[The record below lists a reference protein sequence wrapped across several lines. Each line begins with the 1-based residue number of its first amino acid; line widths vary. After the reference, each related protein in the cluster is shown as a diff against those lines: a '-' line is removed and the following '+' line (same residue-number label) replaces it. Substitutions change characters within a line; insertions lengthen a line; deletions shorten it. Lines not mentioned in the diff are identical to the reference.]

1 MWIVFSELLLFFT
14 IITSFLAIQTT
25 STSPALHLDELNVLE
40 EIAITL
46 GIKRLNV
53 SYKDPCLLRNLTI
66 IKETGNFSMNNAIV
80 CDCNFNNSMTCHI
93 TELILKS
100 ASVSGKLPPELAK
113 LKYLQNM

>member
-25 STSPALHLDELNVLE
+25 STSPALHPDELNVLE

-66 IKETGNFSMNNAIV
+66 INESGFNWSPKMNNTIV

-100 ASVSGKLPPELAK
+100 ASL
-113 LKYLQNM
+113 